1 MGKRRLARETVLQ
14 ALYLADTST
23 MGPGEA
29 FLVAGG
35 SQLDDVTAEF
45 TKKLLE
51 GALEHRQA
59 LDREIQ
65 ATAENWEVARMASV
79 DRSLLR
85 LAAYELLHCPET
97 PVSVIIDE
105 AVEIAKKYSSEDS
118 SKFING
124 ILGKLKDRR
133 APSSP

>member
-14 ALYLADTST
+14 ALYLADTSNV
-23 MGPGEA
+23 GASDA
-29 FLVAGG
+29 FTIASGG
-35 SQLDDVTAEF
+35 DLDEDTAEF
-45 TKKLLE
+45 TRKLLE
-51 GALEHRQA
+51 GALNAREA
-59 LDREIQ
+59 LDKEIQ

-133 APSSP
+133 PE

>member
-23 MGPGEA
+23 MEAAEA
-29 FLVAGG
+29 FRTAGG
-35 SQLDDVTAEF
+35 EGLDEDTAGF
-45 TKKLLE
+45 SRALLD
-51 GALEHRQA
+51 GALERRKD

-85 LAAYELLHCPET
+85 LAAYELLYCPET
-97 PVSVIIDE
+97 PVGVIIDE

-118 SKFING
+118 SRFING

-133 APSSP
+133 APSPS

>member
-14 ALYLADTST
+14 ALYLTDTSS
-23 MGPGEA
+23 MGPAEA
-29 FLVAGG
+29 FVIAGG
-35 SQLDDVTAEF
+35 GQLDEPTADF
-45 TKKLLE
+45 SRGLLE
-51 GALEHRQA
+51 GTLAKIKD

-65 ATAENWEVARMASV
+65 ATAQNWEVGRMAAV

-85 LAAYELLHCPET
+85 LAAYELLHCEET

-105 AVEIAKKYSSEDS
+105 AVEIAKKFASEES

-133 APSSP
+133 PGAAP

>member
-14 ALYLADTST
+14 ALYLTDTST
-23 MGPGEA
+23 MGAGEA

-35 SQLDDVTAEF
+35 GDLDEDTAQF
-45 TKKLLE
+45 TRSLLD
-51 GALEHRQA
+51 GALAHRKE
-59 LDREIQ
+59 LDLGIQ
-65 ATAENWEVARMASV
+65 ATAENWEVGRMASV

-85 LAAYELLHCPET
+85 LAAFELLFCPDT
-97 PVSVIIDE
+97 PISVIIDE

-133 APSSP
+133 PGSS

>member
-14 ALYLADTST
+14 ALYLADTSSV
-23 MGPGEA
+23 GADDA
-29 FLVAGG
+29 FVIAGG
-35 SQLDDVTAEF
+35 RDLDEATAQF
-45 TKKLLE
+45 TRRLLD
-51 GALEHRQA
+51 GALEHREA
-59 LDREIQ
+59 IDRDIQ
-65 ATAENWEVARMASV
+65 ATAENWAVARMASV

-85 LAAYELLHCPET
+85 MAAFELIHCPDT

-133 APSSP
+133 PATS

>member
-14 ALYLADTST
+14 ALYLTDTST
-23 MGPGEA
+23 MGADEA

-35 SQLDDVTAEF
+35 GELDEDTAQFTRQLLD
-45 TKKLLE
+45 
-51 GALEHRQA
+51 GALAHRTE
-59 LDREIQ
+59 LDQDIQ
-65 ATAENWEVARMASV
+65 ATAENWEVGRMASV

-85 LAAYELLHCPET
+85 LAAFELIHCPDT
-97 PVSVIIDE
+97 PVGVIIDE

-133 APSSP
+133 PTSP

>member
-1 MGKRRLARETVLQ
+1 MGKRRLARETALQ
-14 ALYLADTST
+14 GLYLTDVTT
-23 MGPGEA
+23 MGADEA
-29 FLVAGG
+29 FRTAGG
-35 SQLDDVTAEF
+35 GELDDTTAAF
-45 TKKLLE
+45 TRRLLD
-51 GALEHRQA
+51 GAVAQLRG
-59 LDREIQ
+59 LDTEIK
-65 ATAENWEVARMASV
+65 ATAQNWEIGRMASV

-85 LAAYELLHCPET
+85 MAAYELLYCPET

-133 APSSP
+133 SPAAS

>member
-14 ALYLADTST
+14 ALYLTDTTT

-29 FLVAGG
+29 FVIAGG
-35 SQLDDVTAEF
+35 EALDEETARF
-45 TKKLLE
+45 TRELLD
-51 GALEHRQA
+51 GAAADREA

-65 ATAENWEVARMASV
+65 ATAENWAVARMASV

-85 LAAYELLHCPET
+85 LAAFELLHCPAT
-97 PVSVIIDE
+97 PISVIIDE

-133 APSSP
+133 PATP